1 MSSSNSVLDEAYW
14 NNRYESNDTG
24 WDLKAVSPP
33 IKLYIDQI
41 SDKQIS
47 ILIPGCGNAYEALYL
62 YQQGFT
68 NITVMDFSAVLIA
81 SLTQKFA
88 HTNIKVICQDIFTAK
103 GQHQLILEQTLFCAI
118 DISKRGAYAQKIH
131 QLLCNNGKYVG
142 LFFNKIFEQPGPPFG
157 GRYAEYEQLFTPYF
171 SITTMKTCYNSIKPR
186 QGTELFFIGVKK

>member
-81 SLTQKFA
+81 SLTQKLFVRIFLRLRVN
-88 HTNIKVICQDIFTAK
+88 TN
-103 GQHQLILEQTLFCAI
+103 
-118 DISKRGAYAQKIH
+118 SY
-131 QLLCNNGKYVG
+131 
-142 LFFNKIFEQPGPPFG
+142 
-157 GRYAEYEQLFTPYF
+157 
-171 SITTMKTCYNSIKPR
+171 
-186 QGTELFFIGVKK
+186 